1 MTPAAPA
8 GSSQPSRRV
17 QAGNRGPPTDAAH
30 RQPCETAMVMLLAAD
45 FKSALSA
52 LIGAIFEWLQNTWQ
66 SKSSLGRRS
75 TFRTPNMPPKIYT
88 RTLSARYANHAN
100 MSPKVAIGG
109 NMLGIT
115 CTRYPLISRH
125 YSLNSHACTVAH
137 INECT

>member
-52 LIGAIFEWLQNTWQ
+52 LIGAIFQWLQIKTPAIKI
-66 SKSSLGRRS
+66 KS
-75 TFRTPNMPPKIYT
+75 RTSQHIPHAKHATKN
-88 RTLSARYANHAN
+88 LHAN
-100 MSPKVAIGG
+100 IVRTICK
-109 NMLGIT
+109 
-115 CTRYPLISRH
+115 SR
-125 YSLNSHACTVAH
+125 
-137 INECT
+137 